1 MTSVRGDDCRAH
13 LDAARAVRG
22 RSEEREDVGA
32 IGNARHPRAVV
43 SQCFD
48 QLELLAHII
57 GSGTLVRDDHPPPH
71 GGGRYQ
77 EG

>member
-13 LDAARAVRG
+13 LDAAGAVRG
-22 RSEEREDVGA
+22 RSEEREDVGT
-32 IGNARHPRAVV
+32 IGNARHPGAVV
-43 SQCFD
+43 SQCLD
-48 QLELLAHII
+48 QLELLAHMI